1 MKKESRLK
9 SIIKAVT
16 WRIIAT
22 GTTFLL
28 AYFVF
33 SSGDC
38 TDVIE
43 KSSLVAGLELII
55 KLVFYY
61 LHERIWQ
68 RVKNGV
74 FQTIP
79 DSK

>member
-28 AYFVF
+28 AYLVF
-33 SSGDC
+33 SSSDC
-38 TDVIE
+38 EDVLQ
-43 KSSLVAGLELII
+43 KSSLVAGLELVI
-55 KLVFYY
+55 KLVLYY

-68 RVKNGV
+68 RVKKRD
-74 FQTIP
+74 FQIIP